1 MDLLLNEQQRMLQST
16 IQDLLRRDLTKE
28 TLTAMDAG
36 TVDVSQAWP
45 ALASTGLLGSLV
57 PEEHGGAG
65 GSFADA
71 GVVFEELGRGP
82 VPGPHF
88 SSGVFAAL
96 ALLKGGNA
104 GQQAAHLPA
113 IASGD
118 EVFAVAV
125 TEPEYGWERG
135 DVQLTAERTADGY
148 TLSGVKLHVPDAVE
162 ATHLLVA
169 ARTGLRSREFGLG
182 FARIR
187 YTSDSGSP
195 NVGLF
200 VVPADAPGV
209 ARRPLHGLSTG
220 LGEVRLDRVDLGGDA
235 LLGGVADGWDAFE
248 RAILEATAV
257 LCAYQVGGLESVF
270 QMCLEYS
277 RTRRQFQQP
286 IGRFQRVQDH
296 IIDIVNHLDAA
307 RWTTYEALWKLDTG
321 RPAEASIHMAAAL
334 ASEGYYLA
342 CNAAHDVHAG
352 VGIVREYGL
361 TLHTRMSRTLYHHLG
376 SPRYHRRRLARA
388 LGL

>member
-16 IQDLLRRDLTKE
+16 IQDLLRRDFTKE
-28 TLTAMDAG
+28 TLVSIDAG
-36 TVDVSQAWP
+36 RMDVSQGWP
-45 ALASTGLLGSLV
+45 ALASTGLLGGLV
-57 PEEHGGAG
+57 PEEHGGVG
-65 GSFADA
+65 GTYGDA

-96 ALLKGGNA
+96 ALLEGGSD
-104 GQQAAHLPA
+104 QQRAAHLPA
-113 IASGD
+113 ISTGD

-135 DVQLTAERTADGY
+135 DVQLGAKRTADGY
-148 TLSGVKLHVPDAVE
+148 TLSGVKLHVPDAAQ

-169 ARTGLRSREFGLG
+169 ARTGDAS
-182 FARIR
+182 
-187 YTSDSGSP
+187 
-195 NVGLF
+195 VGLF
-200 VVPADAPGV
+200 IVPADAPGV
-209 ARRPLHGLSTG
+209 ACRTLRGLSTG
-220 LGEVRLDRVDLGGDA
+220 LGEVRLDGVVVGEDA
-235 LLGGVADGWDAFE
+235 LLGGASDGWEAFE
-248 RAILEATAV
+248 RAMLEATAV
-257 LCAYQVGGLESVF
+257 LSAYQVGGLASVF

-321 RPAEASIHMAAAL
+321 HPAESGVHMAAAL
-334 ASEGYYLA
+334 ATEGYYLA

-376 SPRYHRRRLARA
+376 SPRYHRRRLAGA

>member
-16 IQDLLRRDLTKE
+16 IQDLLRRDFTKE
-28 TLTAMDAG
+28 TLVSIDAG
-36 TVDVSQAWP
+36 TVDVEQGWP

-57 PEEHGGAG
+57 PEEHGGVG
-65 GSFADA
+65 GSFGDA
-71 GVVFEELGRGP
+71 GVLFEELGRGP
-82 VPGPHF
+82 VPGAHF

-96 ALLKGGNA
+96 VLRGCGTAE
-104 GQQAAHLPA
+104 QQTAHLPA

-135 DVQLTAERTADGY
+135 DVQTTAERTRDGY
-148 TLSGVKLHVPDAVE
+148 TLTGVKLHVPDAVQ

-169 ARTGLRSREFGLG
+169 ARTGGE
-182 FARIR
+182 
-187 YTSDSGSP
+187 D
-195 NVGLF
+195 VGLF
-200 VVPADAPGV
+200 IAPADAPGV
-209 ARRPLHGLSTG
+209 ACRTLRGLATG
-220 LGEVRLDRVDLGGDA
+220 LGEVRLDGVTVGEDA
-235 LLGGVADGWDAFE
+235 LLGGAEDGWDAFE
-248 RAILEATAV
+248 RAMLEATAV
-257 LCAYQVGGLESVF
+257 LSAYQVGGLESVF

-321 RPAEASIHMAAAL
+321 RPAESGVHMAAAL

-376 SPRYHRRRLARA
+376 SPRYHRRRLAGA

>member
-16 IQDLLRRDLTKE
+16 VQDLLRRDFTKE
-28 TLTAMDAG
+28 TLVAIDAG
-36 TVDVSQAWP
+36 TVDVAQGWP

-57 PEEHGGAG
+57 PEEHGGVG
-65 GSFADA
+65 GSFSDA
-71 GVVFEELGRGP
+71 GVLFEELGRGP

-96 ALLKGGNA
+96 VLRECGSEE
-104 GQQAAHLPA
+104 QQAERLPA
-113 IASGD
+113 IASGG

-125 TEPEYGWERG
+125 TEPEYGWERA
-135 DVQLTAERTADGY
+135 DVQTAAERTPDGY
-148 TLSGVKLHVPDAVE
+148 ALTGVKLHVPDAAQ

-169 ARTGLRSREFGLG
+169 ARTGAE
-182 FARIR
+182 
-187 YTSDSGSP
+187 D
-195 NVGLF
+195 VGLF
-200 VVPADAPGV
+200 IVPADAPGV
-209 ARRPLHGLSTG
+209 ACRTLSGLSTG
-220 LGEVRLDRVDLGGDA
+220 LGEVRLDGVAVGEDA
-235 LLGGVADGWDAFE
+235 LLGGAADGWDAFE
-248 RAILEATAV
+248 RAMLKATAV
-257 LCAYQVGGLESVF
+257 LSAYQVGGLESVF
-270 QMCLEYS
+270 RMCLEYS

-296 IIDIVNHLDAA
+296 VIDIVNHLDAA

-321 RPAEASIHMAAAL
+321 RPAESGVHMAAAL

-376 SPRYHRRRLARA
+376 SPRYHRRRLAGA

>member
-16 IQDLLRRDLTKE
+16 IQDLLRRDFTKE
-28 TLTAMDAG
+28 TLTSIDTG
-36 TVDVSQAWP
+36 TVDAAQGWS

-57 PEEHGGAG
+57 PEEHGGVG
-65 GSFADA
+65 GSFSDA

-82 VPGPHF
+82 VPGAHF

-96 ALLKGGNA
+96 ALQECGSGE
-104 GQQAAHLPA
+104 QQAAHLPA

-135 DVQLTAERTADGY
+135 DVQLAAERTTGGY
-148 TLSGVKLHVPDAVE
+148 TLTGVKLHVPDAVQ
-162 ATHLLVA
+162 ATHFLVA
-169 ARTGLRSREFGLG
+169 AHVTGDAS
-182 FARIR
+182 
-187 YTSDSGSP
+187 
-195 NVGLF
+195 VGLF
-200 VVPADAPGV
+200 IVPADAPGV
-209 ARRPLHGLSTG
+209 ACRTLRGLSTG
-220 LGEVRLDRVDLGGDA
+220 LGEVRLDGVVVGEDT
-235 LLGGVADGWDAFE
+235 LLGGASDGWDAFE
-248 RAILEATAV
+248 RAMLKATAV
-257 LCAYQVGGLESVF
+257 LSAYQVGGLESVF
-270 QMCLEYS
+270 RMCLEYS

-321 RPAEASIHMAAAL
+321 RPAESGVHMAAAL

-376 SPRYHRRRLARA
+376 SPRYHRRRLAWA

>member
-16 IQDLLRRDLTKE
+16 VQDLLRRDYAKE
-28 TLTAMDAG
+28 TLVAIDAG
-36 TVDVSQAWP
+36 TSDVSQGWP

-57 PEEHGGAG
+57 AEEHGGVG
-65 GSFADA
+65 GSFSDA
-71 GVVFEELGRGP
+71 GVLFEELGRGP
-82 VPGPHF
+82 VPGAHF
-88 SSGVFAAL
+88 SSGVFAAI
-96 ALLKGGNA
+96 ALQECGSA
-104 GQQAAHLPA
+104 DQQATHLPA

-118 EVFAVAV
+118 AVFAVAV

-135 DVQLTAERTADGY
+135 DVQTTAERTADGY
-148 TLSGVKLHVPDAVE
+148 TISGVKLHVPDVAQ

-169 ARTGLRSREFGLG
+169 ART
-182 FARIR
+182 
-187 YTSDSGSP
+187 SGE

-200 VVPADAPGV
+200 IVPADAPGV
-209 ARRPLHGLSTG
+209 ACRTLRGLATG
-220 LGEVRLDRVDLGGDA
+220 LGEVRLDSVVTSEDA
-235 LLGGVADGWDAFE
+235 LLGGAADCWDAFE
-248 RAILEATAV
+248 HAMLKATAV
-257 LCAYQVGGLESVF
+257 LSAYQVGGLESVF

-321 RPAEASIHMAAAL
+321 RPAESGVHMAAAL

-376 SPRYHRRRLARA
+376 SPRYHRRRLAGA

>member
-16 IQDLLRRDLTKE
+16 IQDLLRRDFSKE
-28 TLTAMDAG
+28 TLVAIDAG
-36 TVDVSQAWP
+36 TVDAAQGWP

-57 PEEHGGAG
+57 PEEHGGVG
-65 GSFADA
+65 GSFSDA
-71 GVVFEELGRGP
+71 GVLFEELGRGP
-82 VPGPHF
+82 VPGAHF

-96 ALLKGGNA
+96 VLQECGSAD
-104 GQQAAHLPA
+104 QQSAHLPA

-118 EVFAVAV
+118 AVFAVAV

-135 DVQLTAERTADGY
+135 DVQTTAERTPDGY
-148 TLSGVKLHVPDAVE
+148 TLSGVKLHVPDAVQ
-162 ATHLLVA
+162 ATHFLVA
-169 ARTGLRSREFGLG
+169 ARTGGES
-182 FARIR
+182 
-187 YTSDSGSP
+187 
-195 NVGLF
+195 VGLF
-200 VVPADAPGV
+200 IVPSDAPGV
-209 ARRPLHGLSTG
+209 ACRTLPGLSTG
-220 LGEVRLDRVDLGGDA
+220 LGEVRLDGVAIGEDA
-235 LLGGVADGWDAFE
+235 LLGGASDGWDAFE
-248 RAILEATAV
+248 RAMLRATAV
-257 LCAYQVGGLESVF
+257 LSAYQVGGLESVF

-321 RPAEASIHMAAAL
+321 RPAEGGVHMAAAL

-376 SPRYHRRRLARA
+376 SPRYHRRRLAGA
-388 LGL
+388 LGLQPGLS

>member
-28 TLTAMDAG
+28 TLTSMDAG
-36 TVDVSQAWP
+36 TVDAAHGWA

-57 PEEHGGAG
+57 PEEHGGVG
-65 GSFADA
+65 GSFGDA

-96 ALLKGGNA
+96 ALQECGSDE
-104 GQQAAHLPA
+104 QQAAHLPA
-113 IASGD
+113 IATGD
-118 EVFAVAV
+118 EVVAVAV

-135 DVQLTAERTADGY
+135 DVQMAAERTAGGY
-148 TLSGVKLHVPDAVE
+148 TLNGVKLHVPDAAQ
-162 ATHLLVA
+162 ATHFLVA
-169 ARTGLRSREFGLG
+169 ARVTGA
-182 FARIR
+182 AR
-187 YTSDSGSP
+187 TSDAS
-195 NVGLF
+195 VGLF
-200 VVPADAPGV
+200 IVPADAPAV
-209 ARRPLHGLSTG
+209 ACRTLRGLSTG
-220 LGEVRLDRVDLGGDA
+220 LGEVRLDGVTVGEDA
-235 LLGGVADGWDAFE
+235 LLGGAADGWDAFE
-248 RAILEATAV
+248 RAILKATAV
-257 LCAYQVGGLESVF
+257 LSAYQVGGLESVF

-277 RTRRQFQQP
+277 HTRRQFQQP

-321 RPAEASIHMAAAL
+321 RPAESGVHMAAAL
-334 ASEGYYLA
+334 ATEGYYLA

-376 SPRYHRRRLARA
+376 SPRYHRRKLAGA

>member
-16 IQDLLRRDLTKE
+16 IQDLLRRDFTKE
-28 TLTAMDAG
+28 TLVSIDAG
-36 TVDVSQAWP
+36 SVDVSQGWS

-57 PEEHGGAG
+57 PEDRGGVG
-65 GSFADA
+65 GSFSDA

-82 VPGPHF
+82 VPGPQF

-96 ALLKGGNA
+96 ALQECGSA

-135 DVQLTAERTADGY
+135 DVQTTAARTADGY
-148 TLSGVKLHVPDAVE
+148 TLAGVKLHVPDAE
-162 ATHLLVA
+162 QATHLLVA
-169 ARTGLRSREFGLG
+169 AR
-182 FARIR
+182 
-187 YTSDSGSP
+187 SGDG
-195 NVGLF
+195 VGLF
-200 VVPADAPGV
+200 VVPADAPGI
-209 ARRPLHGLSTG
+209 ACRTLRGLSTG
-220 LGEVRLDRVDLGGDA
+220 LGDVRLDGVSVGEDA
-235 LLGGVADGWDAFE
+235 LLGGAADAWVAFE
-248 RAILEATAV
+248 RAKLKATAV
-257 LCAYQVGGLESVF
+257 LSAYQVGGLESVF

-321 RPAEASIHMAAAL
+321 RPA
-334 ASEGYYLA
+334 
-342 CNAAHDVHAG
+342 
-352 VGIVREYGL
+352 
-361 TLHTRMSRTLYHHLG
+361 
-376 SPRYHRRRLARA
+376 
-388 LGL
+388 

>member
-28 TLTAMDAG
+28 TLVSIDAS
-36 TVDVSQAWP
+36 TVDVAQGWS

-57 PEEHGGAG
+57 PEEHGGVS
-65 GSFADA
+65 GSFGDA
-71 GVVFEELGRGP
+71 GVLFEELGRGP
-82 VPGPHF
+82 VPGAHF

-96 ALLKGGNA
+96 VLQECGSDE
-104 GQQAAHLPA
+104 QQAAHLPA

-118 EVFAVAV
+118 EVFTVAV

-135 DVQLTAERTADGY
+135 DVQTTAKRTVGGY
-148 TLSGVKLHVPDAVE
+148 TLAGVKLHVPDAAQ

-169 ARTGLRSREFGLG
+169 ARTGGEAIGIF
-182 FARIR
+182 I
-187 YTSDSGSP
+187 
-195 NVGLF
+195 
-200 VVPADAPGV
+200 VPADAPGV
-209 ARRPLHGLSTG
+209 SCRALRGLSTG
-220 LGEVRLDRVDLGGDA
+220 LGEVRVDGVAAGEDA
-235 LLGGVADGWDAFE
+235 LLGGASDSWDGFE
-248 RAILEATAV
+248 RAMLKATAV
-257 LCAYQVGGLESVF
+257 LSAYQVGGLESVF

-321 RPAEASIHMAAAL
+321 RPAESGVHMAAAL

-376 SPRYHRRRLARA
+376 SPRYHRRRLAGA

>member
-16 IQDLLRRDLTKE
+16 IQDLLRRDFTKE
-28 TLTAMDAG
+28 TLVAIDAG
-36 TVDVSQAWP
+36 DVDGSHGWP

-65 GSFADA
+65 GSFSDA

-88 SSGVFAAL
+88 SSGVFATL
-96 ALLKGGNA
+96 ALRECGNDE
-104 GQQAAHLPA
+104 QQAAHLPR
-113 IASGD
+113 IVTGD

-135 DVQLTAERTADGY
+135 DVQLVAERTSGGY
-148 TLSGVKLHVPDAVE
+148 TLSGVKLHVPDAVH

-169 ARTGLRSREFGLG
+169 ARTAGE
-182 FARIR
+182 
-187 YTSDSGSP
+187 

-200 VVPADAPGV
+200 IVSADAPGV
-209 ARRPLHGLSTG
+209 ACRTLRGLSTG
-220 LGEVRLDRVDLGGDA
+220 LGEVRLDGVTVGDEA
-235 LLGGVADGWDAFE
+235 LLGGGPDAWDAFE
-248 RAILEATAV
+248 RAMLQATAV
-257 LCAYQVGGLESVF
+257 LSAYQVGGLESVF

-307 RWTTYEALWKLDTG
+307 RWTTYEVLWKLDTG
-321 RPAEASIHMAAAL
+321 RPAESGVHMAAAL

-376 SPRYHRRRLARA
+376 SPRYHRRRVADA
-388 LGL
+388 LGLQPGLS

>member
-16 IQDLLRRDLTKE
+16 IQDLLRRDFTKE
-28 TLTAMDAG
+28 TLVSIDAG
-36 TVDVSQAWP
+36 TVDVAQGWS

-57 PEEHGGAG
+57 PEEHGGVG
-65 GSFADA
+65 GSFGDA
-71 GVVFEELGRGP
+71 GVLFEELGRGP
-82 VPGPHF
+82 VPGAHF
-88 SSGVFAAL
+88 SSGVFAVL
-96 ALLKGGNA
+96 VLQECGSEE
-104 GQQAAHLPA
+104 QQAAHLPA
-113 IASGD
+113 IAAGD
-118 EVFAVAV
+118 EVFAVAI

-135 DVQLTAERTADGY
+135 DVQMTAERTSDGY
-148 TLSGVKLHVPDAVE
+148 TLTGVKLHVPDAVQ

-169 ARTGLRSREFGLG
+169 ARTGGE
-182 FARIR
+182 A
-187 YTSDSGSP
+187 
-195 NVGLF
+195 VGLF
-200 VVPADAPGV
+200 IVPADAPGV
-209 ARRPLHGLSTG
+209 ACRALRGLATG
-220 LGEVRLDRVDLGGDA
+220 LGEVRLDGVAVGGDA
-235 LLGGVADGWDAFE
+235 LLGGAADAWDAFE
-248 RAILEATAV
+248 RAMLRATAV
-257 LCAYQVGGLESVF
+257 LSAYQVGGLESVF

-321 RPAEASIHMAAAL
+321 RPAESGVHMAAAL

-376 SPRYHRRRLARA
+376 SPRYHRRRLAGA